1 MPKANIICVD
11 DEREVL
17 AALKK
22 DLESLERDYTISE
35 CESANEA
42 WELLEELF
50 DADEKVRLIIC
61 DHIMPGENGV
71 QFLTRAYEDERFRDV
86 KKVMLTGL
94 ATHQE
99 TIQAINDAHI
109 HLYMEKPWDAEELLA
124 KVKQLLD

>member
-1 MPKANIICVD
+1 MAKANIICID

-22 DLESLERDYTISE
+22 DLESLERDYIISE
-35 CESANEA
+35 CESAAEA
-42 WELLEELF
+42 WELLEDLF
-50 DADEKVRLIIC
+50 NEDEKVQLIIC

-71 QFLTRAYEDERFRDV
+71 QFLTRVYEDSRFRSV

-99 TIQAINDAHI
+99 TIQAINEAHI
-109 HLYMEKPWDAEELLA
+109 HLYIEKPWDAEELLA
-124 KVKQLLD
+124 KVKLLL

>member
-1 MPKANIICVD
+1 MAKANIICVD

-35 CESANEA
+35 CESAAEA
-42 WELLEELF
+42 WELLEDLF
-50 DADEKVRLIIC
+50 NEDEKVCLIIC

-109 HLYMEKPWDAEELLA
+109 HLYMEKPWDAEALLA
-124 KVKQLLD
+124 KVKLLL

>member
-1 MPKANIICVD
+1 MAKGNIICVD

-22 DLESLERDYTISE
+22 DLASLENEFIISD
-35 CESANEA
+35 CETAGEA
-42 WELLEELF
+42 WELVEEMLQ
-50 DADEKVRLIIC
+50 DGEEISLIIC

-71 QFLTRAYEDERFRDV
+71 QFLTRLYEDERFRDI
-86 KKVMLTGL
+86 KKVLLTGL

-109 HLYMEKPWDAEELLA
+109 NLYMEKPWEADDLLD
-124 KVKQLLD
+124 KVKLLF